1 MQNCLLSFKDLLS
14 NPFSVSFIGQYT
26 QLVPGVFK
34 AACVSYMETVG
45 VFDLHAGHVRYD
57 LKLEF

>member
-1 MQNCLLSFKDLLS
+1 MLKLLSFKDLSS
-14 NPFSVSFIGQYT
+14 NTFSVSFIHQYT

-34 AACVSYMETVG
+34 TACVFYMEIVG
-45 VFDLHAGHVRYD
+45 VFDLHAGHVRFG